1 MRKTKIICTI
11 GPATDTEEALE
22 KLIHAGMNVAR
33 LNFSHGSLADKVCQ
47 IEKLTALRDRLQVPL
62 ALLADTRG
70 PEIRLGRIPGGP
82 VELIEGQIFTLT
94 TAVCDGDSTR
104 ATIDYAGLPED
115 VAIGGRILIDDGLIE
130 LRVDSKTGS
139 QIVCTVLNGGPIS
152 SHKGVNVPGVEL
164 RLPYISTQDEEDLR
178 FIASHPF
185 CYVAASFVRCAA
197 DIAAIRAE
205 LARHGNTNMKI
216 IAKIENAEGIENYD
230 EILSA
235 ADAIMVARGDLGV
248 EVPLEELPVL
258 QKKLIK
264 AARHRGVPI
273 ITATQM
279 LESMVAKPRPTRA
292 ETSDVGGA
300 VYDGS
305 SALML
310 SGETAVGAYPIEAC
324 SCMARIAERTE
335 GDINYHERFKTV
347 EYERKGTVTNAVAR
361 AAVTTAHEMHCRAI
375 LTMTQSGNT
384 ARNIA
389 KFRPAPPI
397 IACTPLPETYH
408 QLAFNWGVIPLVIPK
423 CGSADELEATSVS
436 AAIRADLLQAG
447 DTTVITAGIPLGQIG
462 ATNMLK
468 VNVVREG

>member
-1 MRKTKIICTI
+1 MGKTKIICTI
-11 GPATDTEEALE
+11 GPATDATEALE

-33 LNFSHGSLADKVCQ
+33 INFSHGSLEDKIDV
-47 IEKLTALRDRLQVPL
+47 IERLTALRDRLQVPL

-70 PEIRLGRIPGGP
+70 PEIRLGRIPDGP
-82 VELIEGQIFTLT
+82 VELTEGQIFTLT
-94 TAVCDGDSTR
+94 TTPCDGDASR
-104 ATIDYAGLPED
+104 AFINYRGLPED
-115 VAIGGRILIDDGLIE
+115 VTVGGRVLIDDGLIE
-130 LRVDSKTGS
+130 LRVDSKTDTD
-139 QIVCTVLNGGPIS
+139 IVCTVLNGGPIS
-152 SHKGVNVPGVEL
+152 SHKGVNVPGVAL
-164 RLPYISTQDEEDLR
+164 RLPFISAQDAEDLK
-178 FIASHPF
+178 FIANHPF
-185 CYVAASFVRCAA
+185 CYVAASFVRNAA

-205 LARHGNTNMKI
+205 LARHGCENMKI

-264 AARHRGVPI
+264 DARHRGVPV

-279 LESMVAKPRPTRA
+279 LESMVSKPRPTRA
-292 ETSDVGGA
+292 EISDVANA

-305 SALML
+305 SAVML
-310 SGETAVGAYPIEAC
+310 SGETAVGLFPFEAC
-324 SCMARIAERTE
+324 RCMARVAERTE
-335 GDINYHERFKTV
+335 NDINYHERFKTV

-361 AAVTTAHEMHCRAI
+361 AAVTTAHELNCRAI
-375 LTMTQSGNT
+375 LTMTKSGNT

-397 IACTPLPETYH
+397 LACTPSHDTYH
-408 QLAFNWGVIPLVIPK
+408 QLAFNWGVIPLIIPE
-423 CGSADELEATSVS
+423 CDSSTTDLETLSVW
-436 AAIRADLLQAG
+436 AAVRADLLQQG
-447 DTTVITAGIPLGQIG
+447 DTAVFTAGIPLGQVG

-468 VNVVREG
+468 VNVVGK